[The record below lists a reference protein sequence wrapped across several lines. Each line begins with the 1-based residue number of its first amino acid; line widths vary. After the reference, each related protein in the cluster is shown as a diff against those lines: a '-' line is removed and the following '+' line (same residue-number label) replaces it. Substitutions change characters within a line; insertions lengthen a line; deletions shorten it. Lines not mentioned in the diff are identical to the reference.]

1 MVVTATG
8 CLEEDLDVDTGGKL
22 YITYCRTLL
31 TNIFS
36 YTIVSDLA
44 GYRYLAENAAAELWP
59 NVCT

>member
-1 MVVTATG
+1 MSILVVS
-8 CLEEDLDVDTGGKL
+8 L

-44 GYRYLAENAAAELWP
+44 SYRYLAENAAAELWP